1 MRIWKINMKQCNAL
15 QVAEIG
21 GLPILVSISS
31 VLLFFDDAQRFG
43 AWLPWWTNRFAT
55 SLESFWRR
63 SDLKTSV
70 GLSVFLTG
78 NPKCEGKRKRPK
90 EPRLN
95 CFWLMDLKFCWSNQD
110 LSLRELRGDSTEKNN
125 NHSIIITITTII
137 IIINNNNNILSGH
150 AIFVW
155 VPIWDTGALFDAAQ

>member
-1 MRIWKINMKQCNAL
+1 MKQCNAL

-31 VLLFFDDAQRFG
+31 VLLFIDDAQRFG

-70 GLSVFLTG
+70 GLSVFFTG
-78 NPKCEGKRKRPK
+78 SQRSREIPSVREKKETKRTQIKLLLIDGFKVLLVKSGFKFEGIERR
-90 EPRLN
+90 
-95 CFWLMDLKFCWSNQD
+95 
-110 LSLRELRGDSTEKNN
+110 
-125 NHSIIITITTII
+125 
-137 IIINNNNNILSGH
+137 
-150 AIFVW
+150 
-155 VPIWDTGALFDAAQ
+155 FD